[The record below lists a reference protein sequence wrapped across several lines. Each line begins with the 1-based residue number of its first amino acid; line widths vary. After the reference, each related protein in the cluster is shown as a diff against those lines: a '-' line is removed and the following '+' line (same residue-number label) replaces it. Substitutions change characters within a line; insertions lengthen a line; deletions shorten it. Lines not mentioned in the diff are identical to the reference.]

1 MTHRFIILTFIF
13 YSFSSFYSYGQLR
26 QIVISGTVVEDD
38 SKTSLPYATVS
49 AFDAEGVLVNGGI
62 TDENGVFKLK
72 LTPNSYTLKFEYI
85 GFESLTTEL
94 KVYNNSNNIGAIEL
108 VSSVE
113 SLEGVD
119 LVGQSAEVEIRLDKR
134 VYNVGKNN
142 LIRGGTVSDVL
153 ENVPSVSVDIDGN
166 IELRGNNNVRILVD
180 GKPSGLIGL
189 GGIEALTRL
198 PAESI
203 EKVEVITSP
212 SARYQAEGTT
222 GIINIILVKRFLKGL
237 NGVFNL
243 SAGKN
248 ESYNGSANL
257 NYRKG
262 KFNFF
267 TNSGY
272 SDRTNKGRALQDN
285 VYTTPLESVERYV
298 EERFFNRRRQGFNL
312 NLGVDFKMTRK
323 SSLTISYF
331 TNERDGGDQTINEQ
345 SQYKSDGILLTN
357 RYENENDE
365 EDSNQINIDFEH
377 KFNEKG
383 HKLTA
388 TLQTEN
394 NEEIEFSDIESFF
407 ENGLRSDASEI
418 NTTLEDQERSLV
430 QVDYVYP
437 INKDTQFEAG
447 YRGTNNERV
456 IDYEVK
462 IFDQNNISTIDT
474 NLSNTLDFEQEVHAL
489 YTQYGKKFNSFSFL
503 LGFRFENTGIL
514 VEQLDSDTPI
524 NNKNYNDFFP
534 TLNLGLEINPTTS
547 VTLGYNRRISRP
559 NAWTLNPF
567 QSRSSKT
574 SYFQGNPELNP
585 SYSNGVDI
593 GYIKQFKKVT
603 LNSSVYYRKT
613 IDAVNRV
620 ALVTDETVFVNGI
633 ETPVIRRLPINLGTN
648 EQFGVEFN
656 TSLRLI
662 NGMRTYASVNFF
674 RTIEKGSYLGKS
686 FDFDNT
692 SWSGNFSNSY
702 RLPLAIQSQLSMRY
716 RGPNESAFGKSKG
729 FLYTDFALSK
739 EILNNNATINLRFSD
754 LLNSA
759 KYDYQTTTPVAVTDG
774 IYQRREPTYTLT
786 FTYRFRQDKNR
797 ERRSR
802 GSYGEESFGDFGF

>member
-1 MTHRFIILTFIF
+1 MVRYTVLILSLF
-13 YSFSSFYSYGQLR
+13 SFNSFGQDR
-26 QIVISGTVVEDD
+26 QIVLSGTITDANNNEP
-38 SKTSLPYATVS
+38 LPYATVS
-49 AFDAEGVLVNGGI
+49 VYNRNGDLADGGI
-62 TDENGVFKLK
+62 GDENGFFKLNVV
-72 LTPNSYTLKFEYI
+72 PNEYSLKIEYI
-85 GFESLTTEL
+85 GFVNVTTDL
-94 KVYNNSNNIGAIEL
+94 KPYTNDINIGTIQL
-108 VSSVE
+108 VSSIE

-119 LVGQSAEVEIRLDKR
+119 VVGQSAEVEIRLDKR
-134 VYNVGKNN
+134 VYNVTKNN

-222 GIINIILVKRFLKGL
+222 GIINIILAKRFLKGL
-237 NGVFNL
+237 NGVFNV

-248 ESYNGSANL
+248 KTYNGSANL
-257 NYRKG
+257 NYRRG
-262 KFNFF
+262 MFNFF

-272 SDRTNKGRALQDN
+272 SDRTNKGSALQDN

-312 NLGVDFKMTRK
+312 NFGMDFQMTKK
-323 SSLTISYF
+323 SSVTLSYF
-331 TNERDGGDQTINEQ
+331 TNERDGEDQTINEQ
-345 SQYKSDGILLTN
+345 SQFKADGLLLTN
-357 RYENENDE
+357 RFENEKDKEN
-365 EDSNQINIDFEH
+365 SNQLNIDFEH
-377 KFNEKG
+377 KFNDKG
-383 HKLTA
+383 HKLAA
-388 TLQTEN
+388 TFQTEKN
-394 NEEIEFSDIESFF
+394 DETETSKIESFF
-407 ENGLRSDASEI
+407 EDGVRSDDSEI
-418 NTTLEDQERSLV
+418 NTTLENQERSLV

-447 YRGTNNERV
+447 YRGTDNKRV

-462 IFDQNNISTIDT
+462 IFDEINTATIDT

-489 YTQYGKKFNSFSFL
+489 YTQYGKKFNAFSFL
-503 LGFRFENTGIL
+503 LGLRFENTGIL

-524 NNKNYNDFFP
+524 NNKTYNDFFP
-534 TLNLGLEINPTTS
+534 TLNLGWEINPTAS

-574 SYFQGNPELNP
+574 SYFQGNPELDP

-613 IDAVNRV
+613 TDAVSRV
-620 ALVTDETVFVNGI
+620 AIVTDETVFVNGI

-656 TSLRLI
+656 SSLRLI
-662 NGMRTYASVNFF
+662 KGMRTNASINFY
-674 RTIEKGSYLGKS
+674 RVIEEGNYLGIS
-686 FDFDNT
+686 YDYDNT
-692 SWSGNFSNSY
+692 SWSGNLSNSY
-702 RLPLAIQSQLSMRY
+702 RLPFAIQSQLSVRY

-729 FLYTDFALSK
+729 FLYTDLALSK
-739 EILNNNATINLRFSD
+739 EILNDNATINLRFSD
-754 LLNSA
+754 LFNTA
-759 KYDYQTTTPVAVTDG
+759 KYDYQTTTPVAVTEG
-774 IYQRREPTYTLT
+774 LYQRREPTYTLT

-797 ERRSR
+797 QRRGR
-802 GSYGEESFGDFGF
+802 GSYGEENFGDFEF

>member
-1 MTHRFIILTFIF
+1 MTHRLIILTFIF
-13 YSFSSFYSYGQLR
+13 YCFSFSSYGQSR
-26 QIVISGTVVEDD
+26 QIVMSGKVVDAD

-62 TDENGVFKLK
+62 TDDNGDFKLK
-72 LTPNSYTLKFEYI
+72 LAPNSYTLKFEYI
-85 GFESLTTEL
+85 GFENLTTDL
-94 KVYNNSNNIGAIEL
+94 KAYNNTINIGAIAL

-134 VYNVGKNN
+134 VYNVAKNN

-166 IELRGNNNVRILVD
+166 IELRGNNNVRILID

-189 GGIEALTRL
+189 GGVEALTRL

-222 GIINIILVKRFLKGL
+222 GIINIILAKRFLKGL

-248 ESYNGSANL
+248 ETYNGSANL

-272 SDRTNKGRALQDN
+272 SDRTNKGRALPDN

-298 EERFFNRRRQGFNL
+298 EERFFNRRRKGFNL
-312 NLGVDFKMTRK
+312 NFGMDFQMTKK
-323 SSLTISYF
+323 SSVTLSYF
-331 TNERDGGDQTINEQ
+331 TNERDGDDQTINEQ
-345 SQYKSDGILLTN
+345 SQYKTDGVLLTN
-357 RYENENDE
+357 RFENENDK
-365 EDSNQINIDFEH
+365 EDSNQLNIDFEH

-383 HKLTA
+383 HQLTA
-388 TLQTEN
+388 TFQTEN
-394 NEEIEFSDIESFF
+394 NDETEISDIESFF
-407 ENGLRSDASEI
+407 ENGMRSDDSEV
-418 NTTLEDQERSLV
+418 NTTLENQERSLV

-447 YRGTNNERV
+447 YRGTDNKRV

-462 IFDQNNISTIDT
+462 IFDENNTATIDT

-489 YTQYGKKFNSFSFL
+489 YTQYGKKFNAFSFL
-503 LGFRFENTGIL
+503 LGLRFENTSIL

-524 NNKNYNDFFP
+524 NNKTYNDFFP
-534 TLNLGLEINPTTS
+534 TLNLGWEINPTAS

-574 SYFQGNPELNP
+574 SYFQGNPELDP

-613 IDAVNRV
+613 TDAVSRV
-620 ALVTDETVFVNGI
+620 AIVTDETVFVNGI

-662 NGMRTYASVNFF
+662 KGMRTYASVNLY
-674 RTIEKGSYLGKS
+674 RRIEEGSYMGIS
-686 FDFDNT
+686 YDYDNT

-702 RLPLAIQSQLSMRY
+702 RLPLAIQSQLSVRY
-716 RGPNESAFGKSKG
+716 RGPNESSFGKSKG
-729 FLYTDFALSK
+729 FLYTDLALSK
-739 EILNNNATINLRFSD
+739 EILNDNATINLRSSD
-754 LLNSA
+754 LFNTA
-759 KYDYQTTTPVAVTDG
+759 KYDYQTTTPVAVTEG
-774 IYQRREPTYTLT
+774 LYQRREPTYTLT

-797 ERRSR
+797 QRRER
-802 GSYGEESFGDFGF
+802 GSYGQESFGGFEL